1 MLYESRDKN
10 DPQGRTKEIIR
21 QDIEQVKA
29 FEDAFDVPMFDVDE
43 NGEVHGLPAP
53 YPREVAGVVRSG
65 YRIYELGKKGYEE
78 NMPCLNPILGR
89 NSAEET
95 YKESLDIYK
104 YCERF
109 GLTIYQFVHSEATRH
124 IDPLKGRELID
135 QSRGKGGIT
144 PKGERE
150 FIQMGGGAKHPCRIN
165 ATGDT
170 AHLNILNGFIAGFD
184 GTDIGPVIHVHFGGR
199 GIHDFRTKVLGGYK
213 ACIVCAEN
221 KIFAQLDTHKHINN
235 IGGTDGMAIAM
246 CLLSEGIATHAGLPW
261 ELSAIQM
268 NVGGVNLYRD
278 LAIISAFRNNMLSQ
292 GLIVVPETFQSPP
305 ANLIAEQAHF
315 ARMAVSAKLGR
326 ANYYRP
332 KAAESVGIPTG
343 DSMGQACWGTIDV
356 FNRTYNPG
364 IESPKIKEYEDMMMN
379 EAYAVLEAVL
389 HQPAGSMK
397 PGCLTEEFWKQWT
410 DEELIDLIVEGGKS
424 GIMDTPRAGGWDLKR
439 FVKTHRDVDGIT
451 RYVEGYTPFNVDP
464 SRCPITK
471 EMKHEDVP
479 VEKPPT
485 RPEKIVL
492 ATVGADAHVNG
503 INTIRET
510 FQQAG
515 FEVIFL
521 RGMNLPETV
530 AEVAAEANADAVG
543 VSNLLGLGVTL
554 FPRVSQRLEELGIRD
569 KVVVWSGGRIAEK
582 EEEHAY
588 FEEKIAKEGTGFM
601 GVDDYFGP
609 DSTPQQCLDRITEL
623 LEAKKAGK

>member
-1 MLYESRDKN
+1 MCMR
-10 DPQGRTKEIIR
+10 DPQERTKKIIKE
-21 QDIEQVKA
+21 DIEAIRAYADCFGV
-29 FEDAFDVPMFDVDE
+29 EMPDLDE
-43 NGEVHGLPAP
+43 NGEVVGLPAP

-65 YRIYELGKKGYEE
+65 YRIYELGQKALETGI
-78 NMPCLNPILGR
+78 PCLNPILGR

-95 YKESLDIYK
+95 YKESCDIYK
-104 YCERF
+104 YADKYDQTVF
-109 GLTIYQFVHSEATRH
+109 QFVHSEATRH

-150 FIQMGGGAKHPCRIN
+150 FIQMGGGSKHPVRIN

-170 AHLNILNGFIAGFD
+170 AHINILNALIAGFD

-199 GIHDFRTKVLGGYK
+199 GIHDFRTKVIGGYK
-213 ACIVCAEN
+213 ACQICGET

-246 CLLSEGIATHAGLPW
+246 VLLSEGIATHAGLPW
-261 ELSAIQM
+261 ELSGIQM

-278 LAIISAFRNNMLSQ
+278 LAIMRAFRHNMLSKS
-292 GLIVVPETFQSPP
+292 LIVVPETFQNPP

-315 ARMAVSAKLGR
+315 ARMAVSAKLGG
-326 ANYYRP
+326 ANFYRP

-343 DSMGQACWGTIDV
+343 DSMGQACWATWDV
-356 FNRTYNPG
+356 LTRTYNPG
-364 IESPKIKEYEDMMMN
+364 IESPIIDEYENMMMD
-379 EAYAVLEAVL
+379 EAFAVLEATL
-389 HQPAGSMK
+389 KLPAHSLK

-410 DEELIDLIVEGGKS
+410 DMELIDLIVEAGKA
-424 GIMDTPRAGGWDLKR
+424 GILDTPRAGGWDLKR
-439 FVKTHRDVDGIT
+439 FVKTNRDPDGIT
-451 RYVEGYTPFNVDP
+451 RYVAGYTPLGVDA

-471 EMKHEDVP
+471 ENVTVH
-479 VEKPPT
+479 VEKEPT
-485 RPEKIVL
+485 RKEKIVL

-503 INTIRET
+503 INTVREA
-510 FQQAG
+510 FQDAG
-515 FEVIFL
+515 YEIIFL

-554 FPRVSQRLEELGIRD
+554 FPRVSKRLEELGLRD
-569 KVVVWSGGRIAEK
+569 KTVVWAGGRIAEK
-582 EEEHAY
+582 EEEHKY
-588 FEEKIAKEGTGFM
+588 YEDKIANEGTAFM
-601 GVDDYFGP
+601 GTDAFFGP
-609 DSTPQQCLDRITEL
+609 DSTPEECVAAITKL
-623 LEAKKAGK
+623 IEAKNK